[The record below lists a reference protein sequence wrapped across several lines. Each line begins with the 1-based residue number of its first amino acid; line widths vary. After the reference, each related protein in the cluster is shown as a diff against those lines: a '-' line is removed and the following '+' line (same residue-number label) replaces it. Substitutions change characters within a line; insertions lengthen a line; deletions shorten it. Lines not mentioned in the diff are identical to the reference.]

1 VRRAAKILAALCV
14 SAVLAAGCAGDG
26 GEHGAAAA
34 PAGEATSAT
43 GSGGYRRRGGGG
55 GGDGDTDDVRIVSF
69 AFSPATV
76 RAKVGQ
82 KVKWEH
88 QDPGVTHTVTA
99 MDGSIRSGR
108 LEEGDEF
115 SHIFARAGTFA
126 YRCSLHASMRGRIKV
141 SG

>member
-1 VRRAAKILAALCV
+1 VRRAATILALLCV

-34 PAGEATSAT
+34 PPSEATSAT
-43 GSGGYRRRGGGG
+43 GSGGYRRGGGG
-55 GGDGDTDDVRIVSF
+55 GGDGDTDDVRIVNF

-76 RAKVGQ
+76 GAKVGQ

-99 MDGSIRSGR
+99 MDGSFRSGR

-115 SHIFARAGTFA
+115 THIFSRAGTFA